1 MTSRDVSR
9 CDLLRVSRDTVNI
22 HDNITWFSKKSNKWL
37 IGKVIKISNGS
48 CKVHILDNN
57 KQSTNIIDSASKN
70 TLNFTRCIFKI

>member
-1 MTSRDVSR
+1 MTTTDVSR

-57 KQSTNIIDSASKN
+57 NQSTNIIDSASKN
-70 TLNFTRCIFKI
+70 TLNFSRCIFKI